1 MIIWTTRKNDE
12 FKVLLIAQKLLEIDP
27 KTFLKKLK
35 NYFFFFLLYNASREI
50 SFGTETYVDVA
61 AAQIKEHCRSM
72 GLNKRNAVHL
82 YFIGC
87 PF

>member
-12 FKVLLIAQKLLEIDP
+12 SKELPITRKLLEIDP

-50 SFGTETYVDVA
+50 SFGTETYMDVA

-72 GLNKRNAVHL
+72 GLNRRHAVHL
-82 YFIGC
+82 YLIGC

>member
-12 FKVLLIAQKLLEIDP
+12 FKLLLIAQKLLEMDQ

-35 NYFFFFLLYNASREI
+35 NYFFFLLYNASREI

-72 GLNKRNAVHL
+72 GLNKRNAVNF

>member
-1 MIIWTTRKNDE
+1 MIIWKTPKNDE
-12 FKVLLIAQKLLEIDP
+12 
-27 KTFLKKLK
+27 LKITS
-35 NYFFFFLLYNASREI
+35 FFFVYNASREI